1 MNPDPYQ
8 EAWKM
13 QPTHPPLAI
22 DADRL
27 LAEVREGERT
37 FAAMIFLRDAR
48 EVGVSLV
55 MIPIWIVM
63 GVKIGLP
70 WTWYLT
76 IPGLV
81 WIAAFML
88 IDRRRQRRKR
98 PAAGESLRGHVEESL
113 AQVEHQIW
121 LLRNVVWWY
130 LLPLAIPI
138 FAFFGQVSWRMRH
151 LGGWEAVAGF
161 SMMVA
166 IVTAVFGFIAW
177 LNQAAV
183 RSTLE
188 PRRQE
193 LVTLLQSLG
202 AGEAAESEGEWAQQK
217 TAARSKPGG
226 GL

>member
-22 DADRL
+22 DPDRL

-88 IDRRRQRRKR
+88 IDRRRQRRKW
-98 PAAGESLRGHVEESL
+98 PAPGESLRGHVEESL

-121 LLRNVVWWY
+121 LLRSVVWWY
-130 LLPLAIPI
+130 LLPLAIPM

-151 LGGWEAVAGF
+151 LGGWEAVIGF

-177 LNQAAV
+177 LNRAAV

-202 AGEAAESEGEWAQQK
+202 AGEAAESEGE
-217 TAARSKPGG
+217 
-226 GL
+226 

>member
-13 QPTHPPLAI
+13 QSSDARLEV

-27 LAEVREGERT
+27 LAEVREGERA
-37 FAAMIFLRDAR
+37 FATMIVFRDAR

-63 GVKIGLP
+63 GVKMALP
-70 WTWYLT
+70 WTWYLV

-88 IDRRRQRRKR
+88 VDRRRQRRKR
-98 PAAGESLRGHVEESL
+98 PAPGESLRGHVEESL

-130 LLPLAIPI
+130 LLPLAVPM

-151 LGGWEAVAGF
+151 LGGWEAVIGF
-161 SMMVA
+161 TMMVV
-166 IVTAVFGFIAW
+166 IVTVVFGLIAR
-177 LNQAAV
+177 LNWTAI
-183 RSTLE
+183 RTTLE
-188 PRRQE
+188 PRRTE
-193 LVTLLQSLG
+193 LETLLRSLDD
-202 AGEAAESEGEWAQQK
+202 EHPAAN
-217 TAARSKPGG
+217 T
-226 GL
+226 

>member
-22 DADRL
+22 DPDRL

-55 MIPIWIVM
+55 MIPVWIVM

-98 PAAGESLRGHVEESL
+98 PAAGESLRSHVEESL

-130 LLPLAIPI
+130 LLPLAIPM

-151 LGGWEAVAGF
+151 LGGWEAVIGF
-161 SMMVA
+161 AMMIT
-166 IVTAVFGFIAW
+166 IVTVVFGLIAR
-177 LNQAAV
+177 LNWTAV
-183 RSTLE
+183 RTTLQ
-188 PRRQE
+188 PRRDE
-193 LVTLLQSLG
+193 LDGLLRSL
-202 AGEAAESEGEWAQQK
+202 AEDRLQ
-217 TAARSKPGG
+217 
-226 GL
+226 

>member
-1 MNPDPYQ
+1 
-8 EAWKM
+8 M

-22 DADRL
+22 DPDRL
-27 LAEVREGERT
+27 LVEVRSKQQA
-37 FAAMIFLRDAR
+37 FAATIVWRDAR

-130 LLPLAIPI
+130 LLPLAVPM

-151 LGGWEAVAGF
+151 LGAWEAVIGF
-161 SMMVA
+161 TMMVV
-166 IVTAVFGFIAW
+166 IVTVVFGLIAR
-177 LNQAAV
+177 LNWTAI
-183 RSTLE
+183 RTTLE
-188 PRRQE
+188 PRRTE
-193 LVTLLQSLG
+193 LETLLRSLDD
-202 AGEAAESEGEWAQQK
+202 EHPAAN
-217 TAARSKPGG
+217 T
-226 GL
+226 